1 MIVVQLGDKTYKLK
15 KLTMRGLLRLT
26 AVFRGTEVDEEKLA
40 EVALKLLREHLVEP
54 KLTPEQIDELG
65 LEGLVLFNKLLEG
78 SGLTE
83 EKLRELELFR

>member
-1 MIVVQLGDKTYKLK
+1 MIVVELGGQTYKMK
-15 KLTMRGLLRLT
+15 KLGMRALMRLT
-26 AVFRGTEVDEEKLA
+26 AVFRGREVDEEKLA
-40 EVALKLLREHLVEP
+40 QVALKLLHEHLVEP

-65 LEGLVLFNKLLEG
+65 VTGLVLFNKLLEG